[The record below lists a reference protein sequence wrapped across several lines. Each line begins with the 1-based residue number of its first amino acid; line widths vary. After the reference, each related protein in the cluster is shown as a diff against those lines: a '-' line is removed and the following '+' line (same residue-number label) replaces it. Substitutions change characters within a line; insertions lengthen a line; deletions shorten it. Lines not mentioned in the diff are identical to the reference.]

1 MLLGLG
7 IFNVSAQTLSKAK
20 ELYEKGDYAKAKPV
34 FLKYV
39 KSQPANGNYNLW
51 YGVCCL
57 KTGEAD
63 KAVKYL
69 ETAVKKRIPSG
80 QLYLSQAY
88 NNVYRFEDAI
98 ACYEEYIEALNKR
111 KRTTDAENAGKIIP
125 NATSLARQPFF
136 YAVVKQRRDKRLRGV
151 ERVRVVYEIVGPHY

>member
-7 IFNVSAQTLSKAK
+7 IFNVSAQTLSQAK

-69 ETAVKKRIPSG
+69 ETAVKKG
-80 QLYLSQAY
+80 
-88 NNVYRFEDAI
+88 F
-98 ACYEEYIEALNKR
+98 
-111 KRTTDAENAGKIIP
+111 
-125 NATSLARQPFF
+125 LADNSICHKHITMFTVLKMPLLAMRNTL
-136 YAVVKQRRDKRLRGV
+136 K
-151 ERVRVVYEIVGPHY
+151 H